1 MAKVGR
7 PRNKRVRNYRVKRYT
22 KPYQEYRN
30 KFYEQKKRG
39 NVKNGVEV
47 LSQKQYKEAIAS
59 GMSNRSILKAQVIF
73 ATKRQEDDAW
83 RFYKKIRKLMNRG
96 ETVDLGGME
105 TFFGEE
111 FASEHEFADSND
123 LSYHYNMSGLLHD
136 RRDLHF
142 LISLK
147 IEAGYDRKEVLADY
161 GY

>member
-7 PRNKRVRNYRVKRYT
+7 PRSKRERNYRVKRYT
-22 KPYQEYRN
+22 KPYMQYRE

-73 ATKRQEDDAW
+73 DTKKKEEDAW
-83 RFYKKIRKLMNRG
+83 RLYKRVRRLMSRG

-111 FASEHEFADSND
+111 YAQDHEFLGNEIG
-123 LSYHYNMSGLLHD
+123 YHYNISGLLHD